1 MLQTSYE
8 AKTKDVW
15 VFIETKDGKARN
27 VGLELLNPGRRLAG
41 IQGGKAVALVIGHNC
56 EDAVKEAIAHG
67 ADKVL
72 LVDNEVYGHYSTDAY
87 TAAIVHCVEADCP
100 TTILMGASPLG
111 RDLGPRVAGRL
122 KTGLTADCT
131 SLDIDEATGKVAW
144 TRPAFGGN
152 LMATILCPDH
162 RPQIGTVRPGVF
174 KKGEAGEAKAEI
186 IKEDIHVDAKD
197 IRTQVLE
204 LIKDM
209 DSESVDLEGA
219 EIIVS
224 GGRGVGGPEG
234 FEPIKA
240 LAGVLGATV
249 GASRAAVDAGWIPH
263 SHQVGQTGKTVG
275 PKLYI
280 ACGISGA
287 IQHLA
292 GMSGSDVVVAINK
305 DPEAPIFD
313 VADYGVVG
321 NLFEVLPVLTE
332 EIKKARA

>member
-1 MLQTSYE
+1 M
-8 AKTKDVW
+8 
-15 VFIETKDGKARN
+15 
-27 VGLELLNPGRRLAG
+27 
-41 IQGGKAVALVIGHNC
+41 
-56 EDAVKEAIAHG
+56 
-67 ADKVL
+67 
-72 LVDNEVYGHYSTDAY
+72 
-87 TAAIVHCVEADCP
+87 
-100 TTILMGASPLG
+100 
-111 RDLGPRVAGRL
+111 
-122 KTGLTADCT
+122 
-131 SLDIDEATGKVAW
+131 AW

-174 KKGEAGEAKAEI
+174 KKSEPGAGSAEV

-204 LIKDM
+204 LIKEA
-209 DSESVDLEGA
+209 DSENVDLEGA

-234 FEPIKA
+234 FEPVKA
-240 LAGVLGATV
+240 LADVLGGVV
-249 GASRAAVDAGWIPH
+249 GASRAAVDSGWIAH

-292 GMSGSDVVVAINK
+292 GMSGSDCIVAINK
-305 DPEAPIFD
+305 DPDAPIFD